1 MVTDPT
7 LYSVAIAAIAFIGFS
22 IGAIV
27 RTPAMPEPQQTISLV
42 LPEPFRPIG
51 LLPAA
56 PELLPAAPELLTPS
70 VMPTL
75 QAALASPHR
84 VADAP
89 TTTQALVAGLLT
101 APDTRPASPVAVLPT
116 APIPS
121 GEPHLYRP
129 VVIDGTTRM
138 IRSASPTIPSPWEPE
153 SDRYWNHNSTLTYPN
168 AVPMLLGGVT

>member
-27 RTPAMPEPQQTISLV
+27 RPFNPPQTPPQRTIPLV
-42 LPEPFRPIG
+42 LPEPSRPIG

-56 PELLPAAPELLTPS
+56 PELPTPIAPPI
-70 VMPTL
+70 L

-89 TTTQALVAGLLT
+89 TTTQTLVAGLLA
-101 APDTRPASPVAVLPT
+101 APDTRPAIPAIAVLPT

-153 SDRYWNHNSTLTYPN
+153 SDRYWNHNATLTYPN
-168 AVPMLLGGVT
+168 AVPMLPGGVA